1 MQGETDGA
9 VFCHLPWLIIDQNNS
24 SINREFD
31 RVVLLTPRPFDRR
44 IAAQSGVFTFHF
56 HPEKALKAMEVD
68 EEARRAAP
76 EGVDLLAIRVPAQAK
91 PMVLRQLNAIGINR
105 KYLFPDLEGLSS
117 LVNWETCRIVDSR
130 GVRQT

>member
-1 MQGETDGA
+1 
-9 VFCHLPWLIIDQNNS
+9 
-24 SINREFD
+24 
-31 RVVLLTPRPFDRR
+31 
-44 IAAQSGVFTFHF
+44 
-56 HPEKALKAMEVD
+56 MEVD